1 MKKIIAKKDFST
13 NIGDYVKGD
22 EITDL
27 TYKQIVK
34 LNELGFIEPL
44 TFKDLVLIKRELNK
58 KKNEL

>member
-1 MKKIIAKKDFST
+1 MKKIIAKIDFST

-22 EITDL
+22 EINDL

-34 LNELGFIEPL
+34 LNEKGFIEPL
-44 TFKDLVLIKRELNK
+44 EFKDLVLIKRELNK